1 MPTLSDTVEAFV
13 ASREFDKATLSRLRF
28 WVDQLGDLE
37 LANITPDAVDAALVR
52 LAERGRLK
60 PTRGQPTTRTGKP
73 LSGATLNRYI
83 SQLGSIFKFARR
95 LRLIPRTFV
104 FPTVAI
110 EKAPEPPDPERYLRE
125 SEVERILAVAKVMD
139 KKWGRLT
146 ALIVLAFHTGLR
158 VGNLMALTW
167 ADVDLDA
174 GTATVTRTKNGEPI
188 VAALSQRAIAELKKL
203 PGKQPD
209 ALVFE
214 GRHGKPFGFRSLW
227 NRVTTAADLPGRN
240 FHQLRHGC
248 GHKLAVSGV
257 NQAQIMAMMGHKTL
271 SASARYMHNNVND
284 KRAVVAAV
292 FD

>member
-1 MPTLSDTVEAFV
+1 
-13 ASREFDKATLSRLRF
+13 
-28 WVDQLGDLE
+28 
-37 LANITPDAVDAALVR
+37 
-52 LAERGRLK
+52 
-60 PTRGQPTTRTGKP
+60 
-73 LSGATLNRYI
+73 
-83 SQLGSIFKFARR
+83 
-95 LRLIPRTFV
+95 V

-139 KKWGRLT
+139 QKWGRLT

-174 GTATVTRTKNGEPI
+174 GTATVTKTKNGEPI
-188 VAALSQRAIAELKKL
+188 VAALSQRAIAELKRL

-214 GRHGKPFGFRSLW
+214 GRQGKPFGFRSLW
-227 NRVTTAADLPGRN
+227 KRVTDAAGLPGRN

-248 GHKLAVSGV
+248 GHKLATAGV
-257 NQAQIMAMMGHKTL
+257 NQAQIMAVMGHKTL
-271 SASARYMHNNVND
+271 TASARYMHNNVND
-284 KRAVVAAV
+284 KRAVVARV
-292 FD
+292 FG